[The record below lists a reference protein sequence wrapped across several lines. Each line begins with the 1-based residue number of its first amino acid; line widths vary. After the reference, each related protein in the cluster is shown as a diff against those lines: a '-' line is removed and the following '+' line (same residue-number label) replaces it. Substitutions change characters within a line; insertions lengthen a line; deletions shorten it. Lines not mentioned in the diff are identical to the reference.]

1 MVLVDVRRSEK
12 QLTRFI
18 AHGTGWTD
26 TEVRLALAF
35 GTATVLV
42 TTAIAATN
50 GMLRLLDILNDA

>member
-1 MVLVDVRRSEK
+1 MVQVDVRRSEK

-18 AHGTGWTD
+18 ANGTGWSD
-26 TEVRLALAF
+26 TEVRLALAL

-42 TTAIAATN
+42 TSAIAATN